1 MTKSNP
7 LFAFIFLCLIISA
20 RLLFDFINAIEIHYD
35 EAQYWVWSQ
44 NLSLSY
50 LSKGPLVPSM
60 IAFSNLVFGQSFL
73 GLKFFSYTAYAGTIL
88 LISLTA
94 LRLSGKEDSFKTAL
108 LFSALSPGLFF
119 LGGVA
124 STDIYLFFFWSLTI
138 FAYVCFFKDRDE
150 KWFYVIGIS
159 TGLGILAKLS
169 MVLLPLSILLYF
181 FATDLKKYFLNI
193 HIYLSAL
200 LAILISSP
208 ILIWN
213 AQNNW
218 VTFFHEIDHLVSEIP
233 SSNPEILIVTMLL
246 TVPCALLIFM
256 SKIREKVLSSKF
268 SYLIYPTLLMLLF
281 FLVKSFTG
289 KIQLNWSIPVF
300 LGLIPIF
307 ASIASVE
314 RRGVL
319 LSLLFLSPIILLSNK
334 TLSSMI
340 IPEDPL
346 HPMRGWNE
354 TYQEL
359 LQNEDYDFLASE
371 DYKLLS
377 TAAYFKGVGDN
388 IFLTK
393 SSNRRLTHY
402 DLWTTKPHPS
412 DKILFIAYSAK
423 EVSSDN
429 LNCKKIREVKNFH
442 RKHLTLY
449 NCSSK

>member
-1 MTKSNP
+1 
-7 LFAFIFLCLIISA
+7 
-20 RLLFDFINAIEIHYD
+20 
-35 EAQYWVWSQ
+35 
-44 NLSLSY
+44 
-50 LSKGPLVPSM
+50 
-60 IAFSNLVFGQSFL
+60 
-73 GLKFFSYTAYAGTIL
+73 
-88 LISLTA
+88 
-94 LRLSGKEDSFKTAL
+94 
-108 LFSALSPGLFF
+108 
-119 LGGVA
+119 
-124 STDIYLFFFWSLTI
+124 
-138 FAYVCFFKDRDE
+138 
-150 KWFYVIGIS
+150 
-159 TGLGILAKLS
+159 

-233 SSNPEILIVTMLL
+233 SSNPEILIVTMLM
-246 TVPCALLIFM
+246 TVPCTLLIFM
-256 SKIREKVLSSKF
+256 SKIRKKVLSSKF
-268 SYLIYPTLLMLLF
+268 NYLIYPTLLMLLF

-307 ASIASVE
+307 ASIASIE

-334 TLSSMI
+334 TVSSLI
-340 IPEDPL
+340 TPEDPL
-346 HPMRGWNE
+346 HPMRGWKE
-354 TYQEL
+354 TYQDL
-359 LQNEDYDFLASE
+359 LEIEDYDFLASE

-377 TAAYFKGVGDN
+377 TAAYFQGVADN

-393 SSNRRLTHY
+393 STNRRLTHY
-402 DLWTTKPHPS
+402 DLWKTKPHPS

-423 EVSSDN
+423 EVSSEN

>member
-7 LFAFIFLCLIISA
+7 LFAFIFLCLILSA

-50 LSKGPLVPSM
+50 LSKGPLVPLM

-88 LISLTA
+88 LLSLTA
-94 LRLSGKEDSFKTAL
+94 SRLSGKEDSFKTAL

-377 TAAYFKGVGDN
+377 TAAYFEGAGDN

-402 DLWTTKPHPS
+402 DLWKTKPHPS
-412 DKILFIAYSAK
+412 DKILFIEYSAK
-423 EVSSDN
+423 EASFD